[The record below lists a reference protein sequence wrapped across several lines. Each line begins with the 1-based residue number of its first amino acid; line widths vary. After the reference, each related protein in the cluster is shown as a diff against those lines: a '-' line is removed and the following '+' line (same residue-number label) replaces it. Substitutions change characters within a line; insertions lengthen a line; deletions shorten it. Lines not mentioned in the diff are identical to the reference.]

1 MALSHRLDYE
11 FLDYDI
17 RKMVLWNIDII
28 SGQHTKSSIEF
39 YSQGIY
45 VNNSKPELNPSFT
58 VFNLQANYLL
68 IEESF
73 TIFYLETIK
82 KFLVISWKVKIGLPY
97 HIQKLRHLKMR
108 VQSAKASFCGNVYL
122 KFLITIKSCYWTRI
136 HELHCQKKLHF

>member
-82 KFLVISWKVKIGLPY
+82 KFLVIS
-97 HIQKLRHLKMR
+97 
-108 VQSAKASFCGNVYL
+108 
-122 KFLITIKSCYWTRI
+122 
-136 HELHCQKKLHF
+136 